1 MSRFTP
7 ALAVVAASLFALPAF
22 AESKADTATP
32 AGSGLAADVL
42 VNGKSISRNHVQLML
57 TSINPDPS
65 ARGAGGE
72 EARTAARQ
80 ELVTQELLAQEARR
94 KGLDKTPAV
103 ADQLAYQERAILSR
117 ALLQDTFEKNPVT
130 TAELKTAYEWN
141 RANGKITEVKIR
153 QILVATPGQAEAALA
168 RLNKGED
175 FAAVAKTATQDPGGQ
190 NNGGDLGWFRP
201 DIFVDH
207 HFTDALAQLKK
218 GEYTREPVK
227 TRFGW
232 HLLKVEDGPRV
243 VSNAESFE
251 SLDDSAQEALRQK
264 TVQLRIEALTAQ
276 LAAKAKLGGPGA
288 NAVARAGK

>member
-7 ALAVVAASLFALPAF
+7 TLAVIAASLFVLPAYSQ
-22 AESKADTATP
+22 SKADTATP
-32 AGSGLAADVL
+32 ANSGLAADVL
-42 VNGKSISRNHVQLML
+42 VNGKTISRNHVQLML

-65 ARGAGGE
+65 ARGAGSE

-117 ALLQDTFEKNPVT
+117 ALLQESFEKNPVT
-130 TAELKTAYEWN
+130 TAELKSAYEWN
-141 RANGKITEVKIR
+141 RANGKIVEVKIR
-153 QILVATPGQAEAALA
+153 QILVSTPDQAEAALA

-175 FAAVAKTATQDPGGQ
+175 FAAVAETATQDPGGQ

-218 GEYTREPVK
+218 GEYTKAPVK

-232 HLLKVEDGPRV
+232 HLLKVEDGPRA
-243 VSNAESFE
+243 VSNAESFDT
-251 SLDDSAQEALRQK
+251 LDDSAQEALRQK
-264 TVQLRIEALTAQ
+264 TVQLRIETLTTQ
-276 LAAKAKLGGPGA
+276 LAAKARLGGPGA
-288 NAVARAGK
+288 GAVARAGK

>member
-1 MSRFTP
+1 MSRFIP
-7 ALAVVAASLFALPAF
+7 ALIVAAASLFAAPSF
-22 AESKADTATP
+22 AQSKADTSIP
-32 AGSGLAADVL
+32 ADSGLAADVL
-42 VNGKSISRNHVQLML
+42 VNGKTISKNHVQLML

-65 ARGAGGE
+65 ARGAGTE
-72 EARTAARQ
+72 DARTAARQ
-80 ELVTQELLAQEARR
+80 ELVTQELLAQEAIR

-103 ADQLAYQERAILSR
+103 ADQLAYSDRAILSR
-117 ALLQDTFEKNPVT
+117 ALLQDHFEKNPVT

-153 QILVATPGQAEAALA
+153 QILVATPDQALAALT

-175 FAAVAKTATQDPGGQ
+175 FATVAKTATQDPGGQ

-207 HFTDALAQLKK
+207 HFTDALASLKK
-218 GEYTREPVK
+218 GEYTKEPVK

-243 VSNAESFE
+243 VTNAETFDQ
-251 SLDDSAQEALRQK
+251 LDDSAKEALRQK
-264 TVQLRIEALTAQ
+264 TVQQRIETLTTQ
-276 LAAKAKLGGPGA
+276 LAGKAKLGGPGA

>member
-7 ALAVVAASLFALPAF
+7 TLVVVAASLFSLHAQAQP
-22 AESKADTATP
+22 KADTATP
-32 AGSGLAADVL
+32 AHSGLAADVL
-42 VNGKSISRNHVQLML
+42 VNGKTISRNHVQLML

-65 ARGAGGE
+65 ARGAGSE

-94 KGLDKTPAV
+94 KGLDKSAAV

-117 ALLQDTFEKNPVT
+117 ALLQDHFEKNPVT
-130 TAELKTAYEWN
+130 SAELKSAYEWN
-141 RANGKITEVKIR
+141 RANGKITEVKVR
-153 QILVATPGQAEAALA
+153 QILVATPDQAAAALS
-168 RLNKGED
+168 RLEKGED
-175 FAAVAKTATQDPGGQ
+175 FAAVARTATQDPGGQ

-218 GEYTREPVK
+218 GDYTRAPVK

-243 VSNAESFE
+243 VSNAESYE
-251 SLDDSAQEALRQK
+251 TLDDSAKEALRQK
-264 TVQLRIEALTAQ
+264 TVQLRIETLTAQ
-276 LAAKAKLGGPGA
+276 LAAKARLGGPGA
-288 NAVARAGK
+288 GAVARAAK

>member
-1 MSRFTP
+1 MSRFAP
-7 ALAVVAASLFALPAF
+7 ALFVAAASVLAAPAF
-22 AESKADTATP
+22 AQSKADTALP
-32 AGSGLAADVL
+32 ADSGLSSDVL

-94 KGLDKTPAV
+94 KGLDKDPAV

-117 ALLQDTFEKNPVT
+117 ALLQDNFEKNPVT
-130 TAELKTAYEWN
+130 GAELKTAYEWN

-153 QILVATPGQAEAALA
+153 QILVATPDQAALA
-168 RLNKGED
+168 IGKLDKGED
-175 FAAVAKTATQDPGGQ
+175 FAAVAKTYTQDPGGQ

-207 HFTDALAQLKK
+207 HFTDALATLKK
-218 GEYTREPVK
+218 GEYTKAPVK

-232 HLLKVEDGPRV
+232 HVLKVEDGPRPV
-243 VSNAESFE
+243 TNAEPFE
-251 SLDDSAQEALRQK
+251 SLDDSAKEALRQK
-264 TVQLRIEALTAQ
+264 TVQTRIEKLTAD
-276 LAAKAKLGGPGA
+276 LAGKAKLGGPGA
-288 NAVARAGK
+288 NAIARASK